1 MAIWTTKI
9 EIIASWIEF
18 NNVSER
24 FHSGTSL
31 ISRTFNRSL
40 GGGRIYLA
48 EKHGARFR
56 NIYFLLAASESLPGR
71 PRCGELVASRVCVL
85 LHVFL
90 ANSEFTVTLWT
101 GQDYRTERKFK
112 NKSNYCCKENHFR
125 SIDLHSGM
133 E

>member
-18 NNVSER
+18 NSVSER
-24 FHSGTSL
+24 FHSGT
-31 ISRTFNRSL
+31 SRTFNRSL

-90 ANSEFTVTLWT
+90 AKVSLQWRFEPIEQKGNSRIIIAEKKIIFDRFIFWARNT
-101 GQDYRTERKFK
+101 RKF
-112 NKSNYCCKENHFR
+112 HQ
-125 SIDLHSGM
+125 I
-133 E
+133 